1 MLDDFFIR
9 ALIAGLAT
17 AALMG
22 PIGCFIIWRRMS
34 FFGDTLSHSALLGVG
49 IGLMLHTNLTMTV
62 FMIALLIAGALHL
75 LKGRANLSSDASL
88 GILSHSALAL
98 GLLMVS
104 FLPPSQ
110 IDFTSL
116 FFGDILATSRQD
128 VYIVLASL
136 IAGLLILAFIWHPLL
151 ITTVNQDIAKAEKTG
166 AQRAELIFTLLLTMV
181 IALSIK
187 IVGVLLISALLIIP
201 AAAARQIARAPETMA
216 LFASLFG
223 CLSILGGLWGS
234 LELDLPSGPAIV
246 TMALIIFCLMLAGK
260 EIARIKDKQNGRQ
273 KGTSQS

>member
-104 FLPPSQ
+104 
-110 IDFTSL
+110 SL
-116 FFGDILATSRQD
+116 A
-128 VYIVLASL
+128 
-136 IAGLLILAFIWHPLL
+136 
-151 ITTVNQDIAKAEKTG
+151 
-166 AQRAELIFTLLLTMV
+166 
-181 IALSIK
+181 
-187 IVGVLLISALLIIP
+187 
-201 AAAARQIARAPETMA
+201 
-216 LFASLFG
+216 
-223 CLSILGGLWGS
+223 
-234 LELDLPSGPAIV
+234 
-246 TMALIIFCLMLAGK
+246 
-260 EIARIKDKQNGRQ
+260 
-273 KGTSQS
+273 